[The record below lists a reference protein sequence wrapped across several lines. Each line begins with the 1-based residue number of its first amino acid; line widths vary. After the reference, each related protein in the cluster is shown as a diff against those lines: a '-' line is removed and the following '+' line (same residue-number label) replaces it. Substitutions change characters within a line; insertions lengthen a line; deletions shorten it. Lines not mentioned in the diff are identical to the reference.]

1 MRCAPDFRRAAS
13 QGLSGR
19 GGPGGTSSSGT
30 PTKTSRRRAGGRE
43 AVAGGQAGA
52 VEAAGHRPGDACVPR
67 GQLREGD
74 SRGTKLKK
82 KHLLHRLVKKVLIHS
97 RKTVEIWYV
106 LPNSQRFANCN
117 IWLPICNR
125 LRTSPG
131 RVEPEVWFRVV
142 HLAQEGHSGALTRR
156 VSGDRVVSAALP
168 SRGSPKPPREPKTP
182 RVAELLRK
190 AIEWQA
196 LLESGTIA
204 SQADIARREGVTRA
218 RVTRIMGLLRLAPE
232 IRGKI
237 LALPDDFHSSSVTER
252 ILRPIGAI
260 ADQRNQVREF
270 HRFLP

>member
-131 RVEPEVWFRVV
+131 RVEPE
-142 HLAQEGHSGALTRR
+142 
-156 VSGDRVVSAALP
+156 
-168 SRGSPKPPREPKTP
+168 
-182 RVAELLRK
+182 
-190 AIEWQA
+190 
-196 LLESGTIA
+196 
-204 SQADIARREGVTRA
+204 
-218 RVTRIMGLLRLAPE
+218 

-252 ILRPIGAI
+252 MLRPIGAI

-270 HRFLP
+270 HRFLPWRFPPQNLPTNIHSDCPATC